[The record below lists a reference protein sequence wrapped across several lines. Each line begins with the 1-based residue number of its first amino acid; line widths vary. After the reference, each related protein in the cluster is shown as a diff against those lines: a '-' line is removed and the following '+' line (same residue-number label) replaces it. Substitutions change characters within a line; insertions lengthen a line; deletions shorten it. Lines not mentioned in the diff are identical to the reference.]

1 MIDLVEVTY
10 PRPGTCVIALQ
21 GEHDRDTAER
31 MERRLGEALAL
42 NDVVVVDIGGADFID
57 SSVIRNLLV
66 ADRRAGEQRKVFRLQ
81 MGTAP
86 IVRRALEVTGVLDSL
101 TVVHNREDAVA

>member
-1 MIDLVEVTY
+1 
-10 PRPGTCVIALQ
+10 
-21 GEHDRDTAER
+21 

-101 TVVHNREDAVA
+101 TVVHDREDAVA